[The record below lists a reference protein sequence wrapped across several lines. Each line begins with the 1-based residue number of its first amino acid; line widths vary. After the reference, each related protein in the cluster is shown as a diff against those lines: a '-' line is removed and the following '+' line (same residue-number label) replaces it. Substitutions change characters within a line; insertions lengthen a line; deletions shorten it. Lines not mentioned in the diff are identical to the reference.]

1 MGSHHYHDS
10 LNSYRIPMPKKSTE
24 KDYYAKILNSI
35 RDIESDEV
43 KQSKK
48 QRVRV
53 QRIASD
59 DVFVK
64 LLWCVGI
71 SRSWLKDEDFDDITA
86 SLEDD
91 DNKHDFVYSDIQDF
105 LINLTVWLLVFL
117 HLSLLFTRIY
127 SFSFSTT
134 WAFPST

>member
-1 MGSHHYHDS
+1 
-10 LNSYRIPMPKKSTE
+10 MPKKSSE

-43 KQSKK
+43 KQTKK

-64 LLWCVGI
+64 FVWCAG
-71 SRSWLKDEDFDDITA
+71 
-86 SLEDD
+86 
-91 DNKHDFVYSDIQDF
+91 
-105 LINLTVWLLVFL
+105 
-117 HLSLLFTRIY
+117 
-127 SFSFSTT
+127 
-134 WAFPST
+134 

>member
-1 MGSHHYHDS
+1 
-10 LNSYRIPMPKKSTE
+10 MPKKSTE